1 MLGLGSIK
9 DRIATIGEGLK
20 SQFTTESESD
30 EAVVNLQAGAQLI
43 SHYQVRSIHVVN
55 LQFLMAG

>member
-20 SQFTTESESD
+20 SQFTSESESD

-43 SHYQVRSIHVVN
+43 SHYQVR
-55 LQFLMAG
+55 